1 MTAHNLAFDRAPD
14 NVQRIEANVY
24 DALKKSRSGMAF
36 DFESVRT
43 KSVDG
48 HLHVSTTPISKSN
61 VCGYL
66 GKEINGVMEGDSSW
80 KPLDDDTMYQML
92 RDPEELKKAAH
103 TFNNLPVLS
112 QHISVTADKYPQEF
126 VIGSTGTDAEFQE
139 PYLNN
144 SMALWS
150 GKDINK
156 VEKNKKREL
165 SSAYRYRADMTPGT
179 YGGIKY
185 DGVMRD
191 IVGNH
196 VALVEEGRAGA
207 DVHVG
212 DAALPKMINLFSREP
227 TLNDLFQPK
236 EN

>member
-1 MTAHNLAFDRAPD
+1 
-14 NVQRIEANVY
+14 
-24 DALKKSRSGMAF
+24 
-36 DFESVRT
+36 
-43 KSVDG
+43 
-48 HLHVSTTPISKSN
+48 
-61 VCGYL
+61 
-66 GKEINGVMEGDSSW
+66 
-80 KPLDDDTMYQML
+80 
-92 RDPEELKKAAH
+92 
-103 TFNNLPVLS
+103 
-112 QHISVTADKYPQEF
+112 
-126 VIGSTGTDAEFQE
+126 
-139 PYLNN
+139 
-144 SMALWS
+144 
-150 GKDINK
+150 
-156 VEKNKKREL
+156 
-165 SSAYRYRADMTPGT
+165 MTPGT